1 LTFQSFLPA
10 PKLQPYIDKY
20 WLLRGCLPEAE
31 VVTVLPDGCTA
42 LCLNLGEDFR
52 SLNFG
57 AQVKHEGIYLIGA
70 AQRLDEQVLQGEVN
84 LLCIQFRP
92 GAFTHFYRVGE
103 MAGFAN
109 QVQEF
114 EPGLSPDIRKTIRHF
129 VPYLDRFFL
138 DRLEMPRFSIL
149 DVVNGIEQCNGQV
162 RIGELTKRYFITE
175 RQLERHF
182 YRHLGISP
190 KEFINLTRF
199 RHTLLTVQSNERGR
213 SLSEVAWDCG
223 YFDHAHLTND
233 FKRYLGTAPTTLIL
247 SDFSKTIA
255 LQQG

>member
-1 LTFQSFLPA
+1 M
-10 PKLQPYIDKY
+10 
-20 WLLRGCLPEAE
+20 
-31 VVTVLPDGCTA
+31 VTVLPDGCTA

-70 AQRLDEQVLQGEVN
+70 SQRLDEQVLQGEVN

-92 GAFTHFYRVGE
+92 GAFTLFYRVGE

-109 QVQEF
+109 RVQEF
-114 EPGLSPDIRKTIRHF
+114 EPGLFPDIRQTLRHF

-138 DRLEMPRFSIL
+138 DRLEVPGNSIL
-149 DVVNGIEQCNGQV
+149 DVVKGIEQCNGQV
-162 RIGELTKRYFITE
+162 RIGELTKRHFITE

-199 RHTLLTVQSNERGR
+199 RHALLTVQSNVQGR
-213 SLSEVAWDCG
+213 SLLDGLCGFVVAMGAIMYISEINPA
-223 YFDHAHLTND
+223 
-233 FKRYLGTAPTTLIL
+233 IL
-247 SDFSKTIA
+247 EGLWEMIW
-255 LQQG
+255 G